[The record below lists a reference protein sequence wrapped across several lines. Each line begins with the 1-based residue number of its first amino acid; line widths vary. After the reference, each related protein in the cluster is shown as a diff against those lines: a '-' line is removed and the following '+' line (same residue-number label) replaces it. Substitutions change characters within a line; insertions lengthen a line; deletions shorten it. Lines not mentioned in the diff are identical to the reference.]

1 MSTLGAPPRPH
12 PQTVLIG
19 LDATYRENWAFRMKE
34 WAESQGW
41 RGIQDHHMLR
51 ARFRAQ
57 LLEEIDSI
65 LVAQADEPRWPPL
78 ALEHV
83 PEVNDGRWTWIGL
96 FGWSGKTIEDWDT
109 ARAAA
114 TARLGWA
121 QPPLYGH
128 TYEHSTAKFEGRVFD
143 KMAIIN
149 YNRLKGG
156 PDPCGYKAWA
166 RMGDY
171 MRAVD
176 AVIQATGHSDREREL
191 DDEIRTFQLERRKR
205 HIRAFVF
212 TQELRQVG
220 TPSLPSPV
228 VSVVLDALD
237 ERLDGPGY
245 QGDDRNWADRMGDWA
260 RTRGWTALS
269 DDSVLRARFRAQL
282 IEEIDAVFAV
292 QAAPR
297 WPPPELQLLPTT
309 VRDDTIKWKGL
320 FGWGGKSINDWDTAR
335 KAAAERS
342 GWAEQPRYAHTHGHR
357 AARFEE
363 LVFDKMAMMAHENGN
378 GGYQASAKLRDYIVA
393 VDAVMRVFGDR
404 DALSAFIDEIRVFQ
418 ALHADRM

>member
-1 MSTLGAPPRPH
+1 M
-12 PQTVLIG
+12 
-19 LDATYRENWAFRMKE
+19 
-34 WAESQGW
+34 
-41 RGIQDHHMLR
+41 
-51 ARFRAQ
+51 
-57 LLEEIDSI
+57 
-65 LVAQADEPRWPPL
+65 
-78 ALEHV
+78 
-83 PEVNDGRWTWIGL
+83 NDGRWTWIGL

-191 DDEIRTFQLERRKR
+191 DDEIRTFRLERRKR

-297 WPPPELQLLPTT
+297 WPPPELQLCRRRCATT
-309 VRDDTIKWKGL
+309 QSSGRASSAGAVKASTTGIRLVRRRRSVRDG
-320 FGWGGKSINDWDTAR
+320 
-335 KAAAERS
+335 RS
-342 GWAEQPRYAHTHGHR
+342 NLATRIRTGIGPRGSRSWCLTR
-357 AARFEE
+357 WR
-363 LVFDKMAMMAHENGN
+363 
-378 GGYQASAKLRDYIVA
+378 
-393 VDAVMRVFGDR
+393 
-404 DALSAFIDEIRVFQ
+404 
-418 ALHADRM
+418 